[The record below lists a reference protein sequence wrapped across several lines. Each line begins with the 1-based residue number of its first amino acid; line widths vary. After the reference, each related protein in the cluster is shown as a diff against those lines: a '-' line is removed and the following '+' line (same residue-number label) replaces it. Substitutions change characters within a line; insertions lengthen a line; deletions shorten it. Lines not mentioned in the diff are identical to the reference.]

1 MVRTSGSCAS
11 LELVQ
16 GKTDAMLKHAM
27 PRISDYLND
36 LSGAVLDFLS
46 VNNPRVG
53 DELRHLFPEKTV

>member
-1 MVRTSGSCAS
+1 M
-11 LELVQ
+11 Q
-16 GKTDAMLKHAM
+16 GKTDVMLKHAM